1 MSRLRPPVTADEITP
16 AWLTDA
22 LQERHPGAEVGSV
35 EVVFS
40 AEVTNSHARLRVS
53 YVEPAGAP
61 PTMFCKLLPVD
72 ERRAAITATRMG
84 PREVRFYQD
93 LAPRLDLLVPA
104 VHVAL
109 HDPDDDSFVL
119 LMEDLDARG
128 CGVSDGTWAV
138 DTDQAAGALE
148 GLAALHAR
156 FEDPGRRAAEA
167 PWVPELAFGSTY
179 GAVMLQYGLDHHR
192 DRLSDT
198 FADIAGMYIHQG
210 RALFELWT
218 AGPKTVV
225 HGDTHIGN
233 LYFDGDA
240 IGFLDWG
247 IVNVNT
253 PMREVSYFMTMAMN
267 IDDRRRSEAD
277 LLRHYLE
284 VRRGLGAS
292 EITFDDA
299 WAAHRIHAGY
309 CVPASCQV
317 VTFPEGMSE
326 RRRVFSEAF
335 LARAEA
341 AIADLEAAD
350 ALRAAAGL

>member
-1 MSRLRPPVTADEITP
+1 MAPLRPPVTAHEITSE
-16 AWLTDA
+16 WLTDA
-22 LQERHPGAEVGSV
+22 LQERHPGARVSSV
-35 EVVFS
+35 EVVFC
-40 AEVTNSHARLRVS
+40 AEVTNSHARLAVT
-53 YVEPAGAP
+53 YDEPAGAP

-72 ERRAAITATRMG
+72 DRRAAIAKTRMG
-84 PREVRFYQD
+84 PREVRFYRE
-93 LAPRLDLLVPA
+93 LAPQLDLMVPA
-104 VHVAL
+104 VHVAI

-138 DTDQAAGALE
+138 DADRAAAALE
-148 GLAALHAR
+148 GLAAMHAR
-156 FEDPGRRAAEA
+156 FEDPARRAAQA
-167 PWVPELAFGSTY
+167 PWVRELTFGSTY
-179 GAVMLQYGLDHHR
+179 GAVMLQHGLDHHR
-192 DRLSDT
+192 DRLSDA
-198 FADIAGMYIHQG
+198 FAEIAQLYIHQG
-210 RALFELWT
+210 RALFEMWT
-218 AGPKTVV
+218 AGPKTIV

-233 LYFDGDA
+233 LYFDGEA

-247 IVNVNT
+247 IINVNT

-267 IDDRRRSEAD
+267 IDDRQRSEAD
-277 LLRHYLE
+277 LIRHYLAA
-284 VRRGLGAS
+284 RRSLGAS
-292 EITFDDA
+292 EISFDEA

-341 AIADLEAAD
+341 AISDLDAAG
-350 ALRAAAGL
+350 AIRAAAGW